1 MHKHVFEEKLVAKNY
16 EIIDE
21 EELLKFDDFSKLYEE
36 LSINLIYKEEFNK
49 RLKWYYALILKF
61 CFIHKYFDG
70 GFSKNSMVN
79 LIKGRTKAISSLK
92 IGDRVENGGII
103 YGIVKIDKYGILS
116 PSDSSESLEK
126 IEDDGVLFHLLI
138 RGDTSEFKVNGS
150 IVQDYNNYIDSV
162 IL

>member
-1 MHKHVFEEKLVAKNY
+1 M
-16 EIIDE
+16 
-21 EELLKFDDFSKLYEE
+21 
-36 LSINLIYKEEFNK
+36 
-49 RLKWYYALILKF
+49 
-61 CFIHKYFDG
+61 
-70 GFSKNSMVN
+70 
-79 LIKGRTKAISSLK
+79 K

-138 RGDTSEFKVNGS
+138 RGDKSEFKVNGS